1 MLSMRLNRNY
11 GQLMLAER
19 AAAIL
24 AYTDEDRDAMD
35 ESNPITFAESGPN
48 RFHLMSLFFSEIDG
62 VQIQE
67 DCDLNEITIKYF
79 KDDEADVE
87 LTEGPVY
94 DWALNMYNAW

>member
-1 MLSMRLNRNY
+1 
-11 GQLMLAER
+11 MLAER

-35 ESNPITFAESGPN
+35 ESNPITYAESAPN

-79 KDDEADVE
+79 KDDEAVE

-94 DWALNMYNAW
+94 DWALNMYNGW

>member
-1 MLSMRLNRNY
+1 MLSD
-11 GQLMLAER
+11 R

-35 ESNPITFAESGPN
+35 DSNPITFAESGPN

-67 DCDLNEITIKYF
+67 DCDLNEITVKYF
-79 KDDEADVE
+79 KDNEPDIE
-87 LTEGPVY
+87 LTEGTVY
-94 DWALNMYNAW
+94 DWAIEQYNGWI